1 MRRVSALWT
10 WTSTLALLGIG
21 CAGEPTGSS
30 AQTITVATEVNAT
43 FTSPSCVIGSGPSVA
58 LTGELEL
65 GGLGARLIFRN
76 NQKGTHELSDDLTAT
91 TVLIPSGETLEIPT
105 TAIQDPSNGAPV
117 IYVQFLD
124 GAGNAV
130 SGEILLGAC
139 EAAGFPASATVALA
153 TTVTLSVSAAGC
165 SNNPGPT
172 ITVEG
177 AVEFA
182 GVADHQGGQ
191 HQAQGGQM
199 IDLIVRSADGSTVGE
214 IVASADVV
222 ALQPGE
228 THTIPKQPSSGGV
241 GGNPWI
247 WAELLDAAGA
257 PLSDEIFIGR
267 CVDIGSTTPSE
278 S

>member
-124 GAGNAV
+124 AAGNAV

-182 GVADHQGGQ
+182 GLGAR
-191 HQAQGGQM
+191 
-199 IDLIVRSADGSTVGE
+199 LIVRSADGSTVGE